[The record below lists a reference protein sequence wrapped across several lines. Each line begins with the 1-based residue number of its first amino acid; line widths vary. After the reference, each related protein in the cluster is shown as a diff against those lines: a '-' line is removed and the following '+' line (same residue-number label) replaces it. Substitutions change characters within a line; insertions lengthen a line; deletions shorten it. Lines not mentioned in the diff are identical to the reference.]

1 MAAPFTCDEQVSIE
15 RLVTTKDPVYGTQIQ
30 TWLPVHGYFWA
41 NVQDVLPSRA
51 EATANG
57 LTVGVTRTR
66 LRIRDAFGVDM
77 SMRVKLHSRGDRL
90 MQIIAGPAR
99 LDGNEFD
106 EYFLEGY
113 LNGRQ

>member
-1 MAAPFTCDEQVSIE
+1 MAAPFNCDEQVSIE
-15 RLVTTKDPVYGTQIQ
+15 HRVATTDPVYGTE
-30 TWLPVHGYFWA
+30 TNEWLPLHDHFWA

-66 LRIRDAFGVDM
+66 LRIRDAAGADM
-77 SMRVKLHSRGDRL
+77 TMRVVLHSRGDKI

-99 LDGNEFD
+99 LDDGVHDEFL
-106 EYFLEGY
+106 LEDYG
-113 LNGRQ
+113 Q

>member
-1 MAAPFTCDEQVSIE
+1 MAAPFTCEEQVSIE
-15 RLVTTKDPVYGTQIQ
+15 KLTTTKDPRYGTPVQ
-30 TWLPVHGYFWA
+30 TWLTLHDHFWA

-66 LRIRDAFGVDM
+66 LRIRGADGVDM
-77 SMRVKLHSRGDRL
+77 AMRVKLHSRGDKV

-106 EYFLEGY
+106 EYFLESYGK
-113 LNGRQ
+113 

>member
-15 RLVTTKDPVYGTQIQ
+15 HLATTRDPVYGTQIQ
-30 TWLPVHGYFWA
+30 TWLPLHSYFWA

-66 LRIRDAFGVDM
+66 LRIRGADGVDM
-77 SMRVKLHSRGDRL
+77 AMRVKLHSRGDKF

-99 LDGNEFD
+99 LDDGVFD
-106 EYFLEGY
+106 EFMLESYGK
-113 LNGRQ
+113 

>member
-15 RLVTTKDPVYGTQIQ
+15 HLVAIKDPVYGTKIPD
-30 TWLPVHGYFWA
+30 WLPLHDHFWA
-41 NVQDVLPSRA
+41 NVQDVLPSRG

-66 LRIRDAFGVDM
+66 LRIRGAEGVDM
-77 SMRVKLHSRGDRL
+77 AMRVKLHSRGDKV

-99 LDGNEFD
+99 LDDGVHDEFL
-106 EYFLEGY
+106 LEGY
-113 LNGRQ
+113 GK